1 MKPIWIIFVA
11 ACSSGT
17 SWPTTGG
24 SPERGRTAI
33 EAHGCTACH
42 TIPDVDGPKGK
53 VGPGLGGFAQRS
65 FIAGQ
70 VPNTPD
76 NLVHWI
82 QDPHSIRPGTAMPN
96 TNVNKQEARDV
107 AAYLYTLD

>member
-1 MKPIWIIFVA
+1 MKSLVLLLFA

-24 SPERGRTAI
+24 NPAHGRTAI

-42 TIPDVDGPKGK
+42 EIPAIEGPRGK
-53 VGPGLGGFAQRS
+53 VGPSLEGFAQRT
-65 FIAGQ
+65 FIAGEL
-70 VPNTPD
+70 PNTPE
-76 NLVHWI
+76 NLVHWV
-82 QDPHSIRPGTAMPN
+82 QNPHALIPSTAMPN
-96 TNVNKQEARDV
+96 VNLTPEEARDV